1 MTSISELNNTPREIS
16 IGDTKLTFRQLKIG
30 ELFGYFE
37 NKIRNNKM
45 EDAQAMAKLM
55 EPAERSDFM
64 VKIWD
69 NMPSGEKLTNMSIES
84 MISMDGIAD
93 MLFMASSD
101 FDASISLEQ
110 IKGMVT
116 VNNLPELTPLVKW
129 INGQD
134 VVLEPDNTDNA
145 EGSDD
150 TDSSEKKT

>member
-1 MTSISELNNTPREIS
+1 
-16 IGDTKLTFRQLKIG
+16 
-30 ELFGYFE
+30 
-37 NKIRNNKM
+37 M